1 MASTLYAPPTPFMNA
16 RLAKRASAL
25 LNGGSIGTSMN
36 SLNLLELDEL
46 LGWAE
51 SAKATPHQS
60 VALDELDKLLGEFKI
75 ESLSE
80 KLGSIGN
87 MVDKHRIQ
95 RTQSYHTSANDV
107 GKDVGQPPPFEK
119 LANRVFSDPRFDSSS
134 QKNLSF
140 GGHGLSTT
148 FDGTLPRPVLE
159 PTCQVYSSQMKNDL
173 NSRSNV
179 DFRTQFDQR
188 SDISSVRHQRPL
200 SNTPSVCSSQRYS
213 HSYSSSEKASNY
225 TLFSNSIQRS
235 GSILRGN
242 PTQYSTLNRGST
254 LRSNNSTVKSNKSGK
269 NSLLPL
275 KFKRKK
281 SKAKFILCTPV

>member
-1 MASTLYAPPTPFMNA
+1 
-16 RLAKRASAL
+16 
-25 LNGGSIGTSMN
+25 MN

-75 ESLSE
+75 ETLSE

-87 MVDKHRIQ
+87 LVDKHRIN
-95 RTQSYHTSANDV
+95 RMQSYHTSANDV
-107 GKDVGQPPPFEK
+107 GKDLGQPPPFEK
-119 LANRVFSDPRFDSSS
+119 LANANRVFSDPRFDSSS

-140 GGHGLSTT
+140 DGHGFSTT
-148 FDGTLPRPVLE
+148 FDGTLPRPLPE
-159 PTCQVYSSQMKNDL
+159 PPVAPLYSSQKHDL

-188 SDISSVRHQRPL
+188 SDISSVPHHRPI
-200 SNTPSVCSSQRYS
+200 SNSPSVCSSQRYS
-213 HSYSSSEKASNY
+213 HSFSSSEKASNY
-225 TLFSNSIQRS
+225 TLFSNSIQRNS
-235 GSILRGN
+235 SLLREN
-242 PTQYSTLNRGST
+242 SSLLRDRNTSQYSTMNRGST
-254 LRSNNSTVKSNKSGK
+254 LRSNASTLKSNKSGK
-269 NSLLPL
+269 SSNLPL

>member
-1 MASTLYAPPTPFMNA
+1 MTSTLYAPPTPFMNA

-75 ESLSE
+75 ETLSE

-95 RTQSYHTSANDV
+95 RTQSYHQSANDV
-107 GKDVGQPPPFEK
+107 CKDVGQPPPFEK

-140 GGHGLSTT
+140 DGHGLSTT
-148 FDGTLPRPVLE
+148 FDGTLPRPLPE
-159 PTCQVYSSQMKNDL
+159 PPVGPVYSNQRNDL

-188 SDISSVRHQRPL
+188 SEISSVQHHRPL
-200 SNTPSVCSSQRYS
+200 SNSPSVCSSQRYS
-213 HSYSSSEKASNY
+213 HSFSSSEKASNY
-225 TLFSNSIQRS
+225 TLFSNSIQRNS
-235 GSILRGN
+235 SIIRGN
-242 PTQYSTLNRGST
+242 TSQYSTMNRGST
-254 LRSNNSTVKSNKSGK
+254 LRSNASTLKSNKTGK